1 MAETKMDYSI
11 GHLRIKYLDLA
22 NVSFAQ
28 NNYIGA
34 NGYVDSF
41 LDTIKEETKSG
52 QVIKEEFDK
61 ITLMKR
67 QRLDSLVESIKDLGY
82 LEKKDV
88 KNSGKEEIE
97 INTIH
102 DKKEVCWRVAMK
114 EGLFNE

>member
-1 MAETKMDYSI
+1 MTETKMDYSI

-22 NVSFAQ
+22 NIAFAQ

-34 NGYVDSF
+34 NGYIDSF
-41 LDTIKEETKSG
+41 LDTIKEETNSG
-52 QVIKEEFDK
+52 QTIKKEFDK
-61 ITLMKR
+61 ITFMKR
-67 QRLDSLVESIKDLGY
+67 QRLIDLTESVKELGY

-88 KNSGKEEIE
+88 ENGGKEEIE

-102 DKKEVCWRVAMK
+102 DKKEVCWRIAMK